1 MLSNNG
7 RRGIVKKDHRSNR
20 TNMSKKVKMKI

>member
-1 MLSNNG
+1 MSSNNG

-20 TNMSKKVKMKI
+20 INMSKKVKMKL